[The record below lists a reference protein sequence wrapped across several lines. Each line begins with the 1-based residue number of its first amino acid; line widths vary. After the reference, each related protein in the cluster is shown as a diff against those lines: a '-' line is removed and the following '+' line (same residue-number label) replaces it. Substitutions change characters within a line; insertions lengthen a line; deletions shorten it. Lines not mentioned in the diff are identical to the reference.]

1 MQHQRVGNS
10 PHLGPSARFHLLYCG
25 APCIVGTAGV
35 GLQIAAHP
43 IANSLG
49 KRDEIMS
56 LSAANQ
62 SEISEDGFVREG
74 RSVLAMEADAVTRL
88 GDRLGTA
95 FADACRLILACE
107 GRVVVVGMGKSGH
120 VGGKIA
126 STLASTGTPAFF
138 VHPGEASHGD
148 LGMITPTDLV
158 LAISNSGETPEILTI
173 LPVIKRLGVRLL
185 ALTGALDSTLAQQAD
200 VALDVGVEQEACPL
214 NLAPTASTTVTMAMG
229 DALAVALLRSR
240 GFTTEDFA
248 RSHPGGVLGRRLL
261 LYVSDVMHTGD
272 QIPLVSESATLPDAL
287 LEMSSKGL
295 GMTGVVDADMRLVG
309 IFTDGDLRRAL
320 GNSIDV
326 YASRIDRLMTRGP
339 VTISP
344 DTLAAA
350 VVQMMR
356 TRSINGVFVTDTQRR
371 VLGAL
376 NTHDLLRA
384 GVM

>member
-1 MQHQRVGNS
+1 
-10 PHLGPSARFHLLYCG
+10 
-25 APCIVGTAGV
+25 
-35 GLQIAAHP
+35 
-43 IANSLG
+43 
-49 KRDEIMS
+49 
-56 LSAANQ
+56 
-62 SEISEDGFVREG
+62 
-74 RSVLAMEADAVTRL
+74 
-88 GDRLGTA
+88 
-95 FADACRLILACE
+95 
-107 GRVVVVGMGKSGH
+107 
-120 VGGKIA
+120 
-126 STLASTGTPAFF
+126 
-138 VHPGEASHGD
+138 
-148 LGMITPTDLV
+148 MITPTDLV

-173 LPVIKRLGVRLL
+173 LPVIKRLGVRTL
-185 ALTGALDSTLAQQAD
+185 ALTGALDSTLARQAD

-229 DALAVALLRSR
+229 DALAVALFRSR

-295 GMTGVVDADMRLVG
+295 GMTGIVDADMRLVG

-320 GNSIDV
+320 GDSIDV

-356 TRSINGVFVTDTQRR
+356 TRAINGVFVTDTQRR